1 MGKRSKYAMAENHTF
16 VLLDVV
22 RHKSDQLLVW
32 HLKLSPPF
40 ESFTAKDLRQ

>member
-22 RHKSDQLLVW
+22 RHNSDQLY
-32 HLKLSPPF
+32 SMTF
-40 ESFTAKDLRQ
+40 EIIANF